1 MIVLS
6 IRRKASVKCK
16 PVQQQSLGSR
26 APGDTSTKA
35 GFPRDILR
43 DVGTTEN
50 TWAACRMQLAAR
62 MREQGVWFG
71 VMRTEDLSLA
81 RGICKANSNI
91 IKNMLKKEVS
101 NGFVDRRGI
110 FFYL

>member
-1 MIVLS
+1 MMVLS
-6 IRRKASVKCK
+6 TRGKASVKCK

-62 MREQGVWFG
+62 MREQGVRFG
-71 VMRTEDLSLA
+71 VMRTEGPVIGS
-81 RGICKANSNI
+81 GYS
-91 IKNMLKKEVS
+91 
-101 NGFVDRRGI
+101 
-110 FFYL
+110 